1 MSVVPELKTLVGLG
15 KTGQAITGLLQLTE
29 QLGDTDLHNQ
39 ALLLSGQFRS
49 LEAERAK
56 MLLDPQTD
64 NRRSAKVNQS
74 LLYILDQIPDAT
86 PGKLTYVKDD
96 GEEVEVVKSAAQVQ
110 KAEGSGHILIQDV
123 SGGTI
128 NVNVHHNAP
137 PEKP

>member
-15 KTGQAITGLLQLTE
+15 KTGQAIDGLLQLTE
-29 QLGDTDLHNQ
+29 KLGDTDLNNQ
-39 ALLLSGQFRS
+39 AIMLSGQYRS
-49 LEAERAK
+49 LEADRAR
-56 MLLDPQTD
+56 MLLDPQAEGL
-64 NRRSAKVNQS
+64 RSARINRS

-96 GEEVEVVKSAAQVQ
+96 GEEVEVVKNSTNVQ
-110 KAEGSGHILIQDV
+110 QAEGSGHILIQDV

-128 NVNVHHNAP
+128 NVHVHHNTP